1 MNNSD
6 KLAKLAVN
14 KSLLKE
20 FHNSQN
26 ERIVYLNDGQ
36 EFQIQIF
43 NPYQYIIG
51 VSFSFNSDNINNSK
65 LLVLKPGERVW
76 LERYLD
82 SSNKFVFST
91 YEVGASKEVKK
102 AIEKNGILNIYFYK
116 EKEKQNNIWISTT
129 SITNEDLQPYTY
141 PNWKD
146 NIIYCDN
153 NVVTSNLATHINDS
167 INTAYYSSLP
177 TPKSTCAV
185 DSTCIAA
192 STNTAANY
200 GTSRYLNTADIKVG
214 TNSCVNERS
223 IEKTCLNKNSIETT
237 CLNKKSIETGRID
250 KGSYSTQNFNNYYG
264 NFESWYFKKETIHI
278 LPTSQKQVSSNDLKK
293 QYCHNCG
300 RKLNQKF
307 KFCPYCGAKQ

>member
-1 MNNSD
+1 MNNNDD
-6 KLAKLAVN
+6 KLAKVAVN

-20 FHNSQN
+20 FHNSQD

-51 VSFSFNSDNINNSK
+51 VCFSFNSDNINKSK

-129 SITNEDLQPYTY
+129 TITNEDIQPYTY

-153 NVVTSNLATHINDS
+153 NVVTSNLATYINDS
-167 INTAYYSSLP
+167 ITTAYYSDL
-177 TPKSTCAV
+177 TPKSTC
-185 DSTCIAA
+185 TAA
-192 STNTAANY
+192 STAANY
-200 GTSRYLNTADIKVG
+200 GSSRSLNTDIKVG
-214 TNSCVNERS
+214 TNSC
-223 IEKTCLNKNSIETT
+223 I
-237 CLNKKSIETGRID
+237 NKKSIETGRID
-250 KGSYSTQNFNNYYG
+250 KGSYSNQNFSNYYG
-264 NFESWYFKKETIHI
+264 DFESWYFKKETIHI

-293 QYCHNCG
+293 QYCYNCG